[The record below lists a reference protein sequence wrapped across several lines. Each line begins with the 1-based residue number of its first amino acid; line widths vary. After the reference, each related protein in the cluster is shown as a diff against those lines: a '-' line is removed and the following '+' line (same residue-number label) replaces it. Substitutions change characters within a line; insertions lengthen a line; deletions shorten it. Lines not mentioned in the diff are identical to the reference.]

1 MDNRY
6 YYRLLGL
13 SGESSPEKIQ
23 AAYESRMEKLHSSDY
38 ADDPVYAKKKMA
50 EVTMAYNVLTG
61 KSAPVSRGQKK
72 AAFEKFKDFIEDREG
87 NDTEEELHDY
97 DDFRAERKT
106 QKKSTRAKVSRAKRM
121 RREPAGDR
129 RGSVPYGAGERRS
142 SGKRKYIVVAV
153 IFLVIFAITF
163 SAAALINGALNYS
176 ADYNDSFFDDLYTG
190 LSGDDYEY
198 GGYTTSLTASEMDQ
212 ADRIRE
218 SAAHIEYYDMLD
230 TATISDNYDYIT
242 WDEGVDQYANG
253 ELLDHLYDLVY
264 SFGIY
269 DVTGFLDYITG
280 IEDYFFDYDD
290 ADCATAVVIYMGAPA
305 FEEIAGS
312 EDLSTGEAILTY
324 SDYIQ
329 FLERVS
335 YDFLQI

>member
-1 MDNRY
+1 MPPARFIYNGKERQ
-6 YYRLLGL
+6 LVHA
-13 SGESSPEKIQ
+13 SFC
-23 AAYESRMEKLHSSDY
+23 
-38 ADDPVYAKKKMA
+38 DD
-50 EVTMAYNVLTG
+50 
-61 KSAPVSRGQKK
+61 
-72 AAFEKFKDFIEDREG
+72 
-87 NDTEEELHDY
+87 
-97 DDFRAERKT
+97 
-106 QKKSTRAKVSRAKRM
+106 M
-121 RREPAGDR
+121 RR
-129 RGSVPYGAGERRS
+129 
-142 SGKRKYIVVAV
+142 RKY
-153 IFLVIFAITF
+153 LLY
-163 SAAALINGALNYS
+163 LI
-176 ADYNDSFFDDLYTG
+176 
-190 LSGDDYEY
+190 
-198 GGYTTSLTASEMDQ
+198 
-212 ADRIRE
+212 
-218 SAAHIEYYDMLD
+218 HIY
-230 TATISDNYDYIT
+230 
-242 WDEGVDQYANG
+242 QYANG